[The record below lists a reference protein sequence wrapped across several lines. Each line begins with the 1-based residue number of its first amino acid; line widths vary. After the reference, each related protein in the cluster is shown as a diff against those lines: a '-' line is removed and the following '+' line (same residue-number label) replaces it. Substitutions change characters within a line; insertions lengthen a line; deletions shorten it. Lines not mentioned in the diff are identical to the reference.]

1 MEVLPVTHIRIE
13 NYKSIKRCDIDLNN
27 TTALIGANGTGKTN
41 ILEAIHYFYSNLTE
55 KNTSEAIFDAN
66 NRFSNEVKITL
77 TFDLSNF
84 VIISKTKTN
93 DFDYLFEDTAE
104 KSRYSKYF
112 QSIMSLISSKKEK
125 TISVQMS
132 QIKGMGIHWSE
143 SFQKRTIIKSLFPFF
158 YIDVRNLDLNEWSEV
173 WEVLGELSKVSNA
186 ERKTLENQVCELVE
200 NDVETANKV
209 KAIRKVFAS
218 SEVSVVP
225 KTSKE
230 FAAALSKLYF
240 SGEQIQQKGR
250 GLQYF
255 STGTN
260 SVKYIELL
268 LRAINEI
275 ARNKMK
281 EPVVLIDEPEISLH
295 PNFIDELADVI
306 MILDSKLK
314 PIVSTHSSRL
324 IKHMLSFES
333 VTLYNVKLENHH
345 TVTNLMKRFQQYS
358 PSSKYR
364 VLDDHINSY
373 FSKGILFVEGET
385 ELELFSNPY
394 LHILFPFLKTIDVF
408 QAMSQEPIL
417 NIMNP
422 RKTRSN
428 VPYICLID
436 ADKTFRYN
444 TANRCFELK
453 NEYFKNPKE
462 RFYFRNK
469 KSKSDYL
476 YHLHLRII
484 GMAEKLKVHY
494 YEPYFSCNDVSL
506 EIFTQ
511 AIHNYL
517 MAYGVFTFRTTIEG
531 ALVSEHSLQFS
542 LEFLKQK
549 TKPSDF
555 KEFLT
560 LLNSHMKTDQFN
572 IMRLVYNGKTDLLK
586 NYKGKGSD
594 GVKKRL
600 DEKDALIIEKVM
612 VGKKTSGW
620 VSEYIDFFFSK
631 MIPEDIDKS
640 PRGMKQ
646 YFENNSETQTAF
658 AKEFEFNF
666 PELYELFTK
675 ICAIIS

>member
-1 MEVLPVTHIRIE
+1 MPVTHIRIE

-27 TTALIGANGTGKTN
+27 TTTLIGANGTGKTN

-55 KNTSEAIFDAN
+55 KNTSKTIFDAN

-93 DFDYLFEDTAE
+93 DFGYLFEDTVE
-104 KSRYSKYF
+104 KSRYSEYF
-112 QSIMSLISSKKEK
+112 QSIMSLVSSKKEK

-132 QIKGMGIHWSE
+132 QIKGRGIKWSE

-158 YIDVRNLDLNEWSEV
+158 YIDVRNLDLNEWSKI
-173 WEVLGELSKVSNA
+173 WGILGELSKVSNA
-186 ERKTLENQVCELVE
+186 ERKTLENQVRKLVE

-209 KAIRKVFAS
+209 KAICKVFDS

-295 PNFIDELADVI
+295 PNFIDELADAI
-306 MILDSKLK
+306 MLLDSKLK

-324 IKHMLSFES
+324 IKRMLSFES
-333 VTLYNVKLENHH
+333 VTLYNVKLENHY

-422 RKTRSN
+422 RKTKSN

-436 ADKTFRYN
+436 ADKTFRYDIKD
-444 TANRCFELK
+444 RCFELK

-494 YEPYFSCNDVSL
+494 YEPYFSCNDVNL
-506 EIFTQ
+506 ENFIM
-511 AIHNYL
+511 AIHKYL
-517 MAYGVFTFRTTIEG
+517 LSYGVFMFRTTIEG
-531 ALVSEHSLQFS
+531 ALVNEHNLSFS
-542 LEFLKQK
+542 LEFLKR
-549 TKPSDF
+549 TTRSHDF
-555 KEFLT
+555 EEFLT
-560 LLNSHMKTDQFN
+560 LLNLYMKADQFN

-586 NYKGKGSD
+586 KYKGND
-594 GVKKRL
+594 GVKNGL
-600 DEKDALIIEKVM
+600 NEKDVLIIEKVM

-620 VSEYIDFFFSK
+620 VSEYIDLFFSELL
-631 MIPEDIDKS
+631 PDDIDKS
-640 PRGMKQ
+640 PKGMKQ
-646 YFENNSETQTAF
+646 YFESNPEEQTAF
-658 AKEFEFNF
+658 TKKFEFNF
-666 PELYELFTK
+666 PELYELLMR
-675 ICAIIS
+675 ICVIIG

>member
-1 MEVLPVTHIRIE
+1 MRVVPVTHIRIE

-27 TTALIGANGTGKTN
+27 ITALIGANGTGKTN
-41 ILEAIHYFYSNLTE
+41 ILEAINYFYSNLTE
-55 KNTSEAIFDAN
+55 NNISEMVFDAN
-66 NRFSNEVKITL
+66 NKFSNQVKITL
-77 TFDLSNF
+77 TFNLSNF
-84 VIISKTKTN
+84 VIISKTQIN
-93 DFDYLFEDTAE
+93 DFADLFDDNTE
-104 KSRYSKYF
+104 KSRHSEYF
-112 QSIMSLISSKKEK
+112 KSIIALVSSQKEK
-125 TISVQMS
+125 TISIQMS
-132 QIKGMGIHWSE
+132 QIKGRGIQWSE
-143 SFQKRTIIKSLFPFF
+143 PFQKRTILKSLFPFF
-158 YIDVRNLDLNEWSEV
+158 YIDVRNLDINEWAEV
-173 WEVLGELSKVSNA
+173 WNVLGELSKVSNS
-186 ERKTLENQVCELVE
+186 ERKTLEKQMRDIVE
-200 NDVETANKV
+200 NDIETANKV
-209 KAIRKVFAS
+209 KAIREVFDS
-218 SEVSVVP
+218 SKLSVVP
-225 KTSKE
+225 ETSKE
-230 FAAALSKLYF
+230 FASSLSKIYF
-240 SGEQIQQKGR
+240 SGEKIQQKGR

-295 PNFIDELADVI
+295 SNFIDELADAI
-306 MILDSKLK
+306 MVLDSKLK
-314 PIVSTHSSRL
+314 PIISTHSSRL
-324 IKHMLSFES
+324 IKRMLSFES
-333 VTLYNVKLENHH
+333 VTLYNVKLENNY

-394 LHILFPFLKTIDVF
+394 LRILFPFLKIIDVF

-422 RKTRSN
+422 QKTKSN

-436 ADKTFRYN
+436 ADKTFRYD
-444 TANRCFELK
+444 TASRRFELK
-453 NEYFKNPKE
+453 NEYFNNAKE

-469 KSKSDYL
+469 KNHSDYL

-484 GMAEKLKVHY
+484 KMAEKLKVHY

-517 MAYGVFTFRTTIEG
+517 MTYGVFTFRTTIEG

-555 KEFLT
+555 QEFLT
-560 LLNSHMKTDQFN
+560 LLNSYMKTDQFN

-586 NYKGKGSD
+586 NYKGND

-646 YFENNSETQTAF
+646 YFESNSETQTAF
-658 AKEFEFNF
+658 VKEFEFNF

-675 ICAIIS
+675 IYAIIS

>member
-41 ILEAIHYFYSNLTE
+41 ILEAIHYFYSNLIE

-112 QSIMSLISSKKEK
+112 QSIMSLVSSKKEK

-200 NDVETANKV
+200 NDIETANKV
-209 KAIRKVFAS
+209 KAIRKVFDS

-250 GLQYF
+250 RLQYF

-281 EPVVLIDEPEISLH
+281 EPVVLVDEPEISLH

-324 IKHMLSFES
+324 IKRMLSFES

-462 RFYFRNK
+462 RFYFRKK

-494 YEPYFSCNDVSL
+494 YEPYFSCNDVNL
-506 EIFTQ
+506 ENFIK
-511 AIHNYL
+511 AIHKYL
-517 MAYGVFTFRTTIEG
+517 LSYGVFMFRTTIEG
-531 ALVSEHSLQFS
+531 ALVNEHNLSFS
-542 LEFLKQK
+542 LEFLKRT
-549 TKPSDF
+549 TKSHDF
-555 KEFLT
+555 EEFLT
-560 LLNSHMKTDQFN
+560 LLNLYMKADQFN

-586 NYKGKGSD
+586 NYKGKD
-594 GVKKRL
+594 GVKNGL
-600 DEKDALIIEKVM
+600 NEKDVLIIEKVM

-620 VSEYIDFFFSK
+620 VSEYIDLFFSGLL
-631 MIPEDIDKS
+631 PDDIDKS

-646 YFENNSETQTAF
+646 YFESNPEERTAF
-658 AKEFEFNF
+658 TKKFEFNF
-666 PELYELFTK
+666 PELYELLMR
-675 ICAIIS
+675 ICVIIG

>member
-1 MEVLPVTHIRIE
+1 MKVLPVTHIRIE

-27 TTALIGANGTGKTN
+27 STALIGANGSGKTN

-55 KNTSEAIFDAN
+55 KNISEAIFDAN

-93 DFDYLFEDTAE
+93 DFDDLFEDVVE
-104 KSRYSKYF
+104 KSRHGEYF
-112 QSIMSLISSKKEK
+112 KSIISLVSSKKKK
-125 TISVQMS
+125 TISIEMS
-132 QIKGMGIHWSE
+132 QIKGRGIQWSE

-173 WEVLGELSKVSNA
+173 WEILGELSKVSNA
-186 ERKTLENQVCELVE
+186 ERRTLENQVRELME

-209 KAIRKVFAS
+209 KAIRKVFDS

-225 KTSKE
+225 KTSKD
-230 FAAALSKLYF
+230 FATALSKLYF

-295 PNFIDELADVI
+295 PNFIDELADAI

-324 IKHMLSFES
+324 IKRMSSFES
-333 VTLYNVKLENHH
+333 VTLYNVKLENDH
-345 TVTNLMKRFQQYS
+345 TVTSLMKRFQQYS

-394 LHILFPFLKTIDVF
+394 LRILFPFLKTIDVF

-422 RKTRSN
+422 RKTKSN

-444 TANRCFELK
+444 TASRCFELK

-494 YEPYFSCNDVSL
+494 YEPYFSCNDVNL
-506 EIFTQ
+506 ENFTK
-511 AIHNYL
+511 AIHKYL
-517 MAYGVFTFRTTIEG
+517 MSYGIFMFRTTIEG
-531 ALVSEHSLQFS
+531 ALVSEHNLPFS
-542 LEFLKQK
+542 LEFLKQN
-549 TKPSDF
+549 TNPRDF
-555 KEFLT
+555 EEFLT

-586 NYKGKGSD
+586 NYKGKD
-594 GVKKRL
+594 GVQKRL
-600 DEKDALIIEKVM
+600 DPKDALIIERVM

-620 VSEYIDFFFSK
+620 VSEYIDLFFSQLL
-631 MIPEDIDKS
+631 PNDIDKS

-646 YFENNSETQTAF
+646 YFESNSEEQIAF

-666 PELYELFTK
+666 PELYELLMR
-675 ICAIIS
+675 ICVIID

>member
-1 MEVLPVTHIRIE
+1 MPVTHIRIE

-27 TTALIGANGTGKTN
+27 ITALIGANGTGKTN
-41 ILEAIHYFYSNLTE
+41 ILEAINYFYSNLTE
-55 KNTSEAIFDAN
+55 NNISEMVFDAN
-66 NRFSNEVKITL
+66 NKFSNQVKITL

-84 VIISKTKTN
+84 VIISKTQIN
-93 DFDYLFEDTAE
+93 DFADLFDDNTE
-104 KSRYSKYF
+104 KSRHSEYF
-112 QSIMSLISSKKEK
+112 KSIIALVSSQKEK
-125 TISVQMS
+125 TISIQMS
-132 QIKGMGIHWSE
+132 QIKGRGIQWSE
-143 SFQKRTIIKSLFPFF
+143 PFQKRTILKSLFPFF
-158 YIDVRNLDLNEWSEV
+158 YIDVRNLDINEWAEV
-173 WEVLGELSKVSNA
+173 WNVLGELSKVSNS
-186 ERKTLENQVCELVE
+186 ERKTLEKQVRDIVE
-200 NDVETANKV
+200 NDIETANKV
-209 KAIRKVFAS
+209 KAIREVFDS
-218 SEVSVVP
+218 SKLSVVP
-225 KTSKE
+225 ETSKE
-230 FAAALSKLYF
+230 FASSLSKIYF
-240 SGEQIQQKGR
+240 SGEKIQQKGR

-295 PNFIDELADVI
+295 SNFIDELADAI
-306 MILDSKLK
+306 MVLDSKLK
-314 PIVSTHSSRL
+314 PIISTHSSRL
-324 IKHMLSFES
+324 IKRMLSFES
-333 VTLYNVKLENHH
+333 VTLYNVKLENNY

-394 LHILFPFLKTIDVF
+394 LHILFPFLKIIDVF

-422 RKTRSN
+422 QKTKSN

-436 ADKTFRYN
+436 ADKTFWYD
-444 TANRCFELK
+444 TASRRFELK
-453 NEYFKNPKE
+453 NEYFNNAKE

-469 KSKSDYL
+469 KNHSDYL

-484 GMAEKLKVHY
+484 KMAEKLKVHY

-517 MAYGVFTFRTTIEG
+517 MTYGVFTFRTTIEG

-555 KEFLT
+555 QEFLK
-560 LLNSHMKTDQFN
+560 LLNSYMKTDQFN

-586 NYKGKGSD
+586 KYKGND

-658 AKEFEFNF
+658 VKEFEFNF

-675 ICAIIS
+675 IYAIIS

>member
-55 KNTSEAIFDAN
+55 KNTSNTIFDAN

-84 VIISKTKTN
+84 VIISKTN
-93 DFDYLFEDTAE
+93 VFDDLFEDTIE
-104 KSRYSKYF
+104 KSRHSEYF
-112 QSIMSLISSKKEK
+112 KSIISLVSSKKEK
-125 TISVQMS
+125 TISIQMS
-132 QIKGMGIHWSE
+132 QIKGRGIHWSE

-209 KAIRKVFAS
+209 KAIRKVFDS

-324 IKHMLSFES
+324 IKRMLSFES

-422 RKTRSN
+422 RKTKSN

-444 TANRCFELK
+444 NANRCFELK

-462 RFYFRNK
+462 RFNFRNK

-494 YEPYFSCNDVSL
+494 YEPYFSCNDVNL
-506 EIFTQ
+506 ENFIM
-511 AIHNYL
+511 AIHKYL
-517 MAYGVFTFRTTIEG
+517 LSYGIFMFRTTIEG
-531 ALVSEHSLQFS
+531 ALVNEHNLSFS
-542 LEFLKQK
+542 LEFLKRT
-549 TKPSDF
+549 TKSHDF
-555 KEFLT
+555 EEFLT
-560 LLNSHMKTDQFN
+560 LLNLYMKADQFN

-586 NYKGKGSD
+586 NYKGKD
-594 GVKKRL
+594 GIKNGL
-600 DEKDALIIEKVM
+600 NEKDVLIIEKVM

-620 VSEYIDFFFSK
+620 VSEYIDLFFSGLL
-631 MIPEDIDKS
+631 PDDIDKS

-646 YFENNSETQTAF
+646 YFESNPKERTAF
-658 AKEFEFNF
+658 TKKFEFNF
-666 PELYELFTK
+666 PELYELLMRV
-675 ICAIIS
+675 CVIIG

>member
-1 MEVLPVTHIRIE
+1 MPVTHIRIE

-27 TTALIGANGTGKTN
+27 ITALIGANGTGKTN
-41 ILEAIHYFYSNLTE
+41 ILEAINYFYSNLTE
-55 KNTSEAIFDAN
+55 NNISEMVFDAN
-66 NRFSNEVKITL
+66 NKFSNQVKITL

-84 VIISKTKTN
+84 VIISKTQIN
-93 DFDYLFEDTAE
+93 DFADLFDDNTE
-104 KSRYSKYF
+104 KSRHSEYF
-112 QSIMSLISSKKEK
+112 KSIIALVSSQKEK
-125 TISVQMS
+125 TISIQMS
-132 QIKGMGIHWSE
+132 QIKGRGIQWSE
-143 SFQKRTIIKSLFPFF
+143 PFQKRTILKSLFPFF
-158 YIDVRNLDLNEWSEV
+158 YIDVRNLDINEWAEV
-173 WEVLGELSKVSNA
+173 WNVLGELSKVSNS
-186 ERKTLENQVCELVE
+186 ERKTLEKQVRDIVE
-200 NDVETANKV
+200 NDIETANKV
-209 KAIRKVFAS
+209 KAIREVFDS
-218 SEVSVVP
+218 SKLSVVP
-225 KTSKE
+225 ETSKE
-230 FAAALSKLYF
+230 FASSLSKIYF
-240 SGEQIQQKGR
+240 SGEKIQQKGR

-295 PNFIDELADVI
+295 PYFIDELADAI
-306 MILDSKLK
+306 MVLDSKLK
-314 PIVSTHSSRL
+314 PIISTHSSRL
-324 IKHMLSFES
+324 IKRMLSFES
-333 VTLYNVKLENHH
+333 VTLYNVKLENNY

-394 LHILFPFLKTIDVF
+394 LRILFPFLKTIDVF

-422 RKTRSN
+422 QKTKSN

-436 ADKTFRYN
+436 ADKTFWYD
-444 TANRCFELK
+444 TASRRFELK
-453 NEYFKNPKE
+453 NEYFNNAKE

-469 KSKSDYL
+469 KNHSDYL

-484 GMAEKLKVHY
+484 KMAEKLKVHY

-506 EIFTQ
+506 DFFTQ

-517 MAYGVFTFRTTIEG
+517 MTYGVFTFRTTIEG

-555 KEFLT
+555 QEFLK
-560 LLNSHMKTDQFN
+560 LLNSYMKTDQFN

-586 NYKGKGSD
+586 KYKGND

-600 DEKDALIIEKVM
+600 DEKDALIIEKVI

-658 AKEFEFNF
+658 VKEFEFNF

-675 ICAIIS
+675 IYAIIS

>member
-1 MEVLPVTHIRIE
+1 MEVLPVTHIRID

-27 TTALIGANGTGKTN
+27 ITALIGANGTGKTN
-41 ILEAIHYFYSNLTE
+41 ILEAINYFYSNLTE
-55 KNTSEAIFDAN
+55 NNISEMVFDAN
-66 NRFSNEVKITL
+66 NKFSNQVKITL

-84 VIISKTKTN
+84 VIISKTQIN
-93 DFDYLFEDTAE
+93 DFADLFDDNTE
-104 KSRYSKYF
+104 KSRHSEYF
-112 QSIMSLISSKKEK
+112 KSIIALVSSQKEK
-125 TISVQMS
+125 TISIQMS
-132 QIKGMGIHWSE
+132 QIKGRGIQWSE
-143 SFQKRTIIKSLFPFF
+143 PFQKRTILKSLFPFF
-158 YIDVRNLDLNEWSEV
+158 YIDVRNLDINEWAEV
-173 WEVLGELSKVSNA
+173 WNVLGELSKVSNS
-186 ERKTLENQVCELVE
+186 ERKTLEKQVRDIVE
-200 NDVETANKV
+200 NDIETANKV
-209 KAIRKVFAS
+209 KAIREVFDS
-218 SEVSVVP
+218 SKLSVVP
-225 KTSKE
+225 ETSKE
-230 FAAALSKLYF
+230 FASSLSKIYF
-240 SGEQIQQKGR
+240 SGEKIQQKGR

-295 PNFIDELADVI
+295 PNFIDELADAI
-306 MILDSKLK
+306 MVLDSKLK
-314 PIVSTHSSRL
+314 PIISTHSSRL
-324 IKHMLSFES
+324 IKRMLSFES
-333 VTLYNVKLENHH
+333 VTLYNVKLENNY

-394 LHILFPFLKTIDVF
+394 LRILFPFLKIIDVF

-422 RKTRSN
+422 QKTKSN

-436 ADKTFRYN
+436 ADKTFRYD
-444 TANRCFELK
+444 TASRRFELK
-453 NEYFKNPKE
+453 NEYFNNAKE

-469 KSKSDYL
+469 KNHSDYL

-484 GMAEKLKVHY
+484 KMAEKLKVHY

-517 MAYGVFTFRTTIEG
+517 MTYGVFTFRTTIEG

-555 KEFLT
+555 QEFLT
-560 LLNSHMKTDQFN
+560 LLNSYMKTDQFN

-586 NYKGKGSD
+586 NYKGND

-646 YFENNSETQTAF
+646 YFESNSETQTAF
-658 AKEFEFNF
+658 VKEFEFNF

-675 ICAIIS
+675 IYAIIS

>member
-1 MEVLPVTHIRIE
+1 MKILPVTHIRIE

-55 KNTSEAIFDAN
+55 NNISESIFDAN

-93 DFDYLFEDTAE
+93 DLDDLFEDAVE
-104 KSRYSKYF
+104 KSRHSEYF
-112 QSIMSLISSKKEK
+112 KSIISLVSSKKEK
-125 TISVQMS
+125 TISIQMS
-132 QIKGMGIHWSE
+132 QVKGRGIQWSE

-158 YIDVRNLDLNEWSEV
+158 YIDVRNLDLNEWSKV
-173 WEVLGELSKVSNA
+173 WKILGELSKVSNA
-186 ERKTLENQVCELVE
+186 ERKTLEGQVRELVE

-209 KAIRKVFAS
+209 KAIRKVFDL
-218 SEVSVVP
+218 SEVSIVP
-225 KTSKE
+225 KTSKD
-230 FAAALSKLYF
+230 FATALSKLYF

-250 GLQYF
+250 GLHYF

-281 EPVVLIDEPEISLH
+281 EPVVLVDEPEISLH

-314 PIVSTHSSRL
+314 PIISTHSSRL
-324 IKHMLSFES
+324 IKRMLSFENL
-333 VTLYNVKLENHH
+333 TLYNVRLENDH
-345 TVTNLMKRFQQYS
+345 TVISLMKRFQQYS

-373 FSKGILFVEGET
+373 FSKGILFVDGET

-394 LHILFPFLKTIDVF
+394 LRILFPFLKTIDVF

-422 RKTRSN
+422 RKTKSN

-494 YEPYFSCNDVSL
+494 YEPYFSCNDINL
-506 EIFTQ
+506 ENFTKT
-511 AIHNYL
+511 IHKYL
-517 MAYGVFTFRTTIEG
+517 MSYGVFMFRTTIEG
-531 ALVSEHSLQFS
+531 ALVSEHNLPFS
-542 LEFLKQK
+542 LEFLKK
-549 TKPSDF
+549 NTKPRDF
-555 KEFLT
+555 EEFLT
-560 LLNSHMKTDQFN
+560 LLYSHMKTDQLN
-572 IMRLVYNGKTDLLK
+572 IMRLDAKSIIPASYTSFIMSPFSNGLFSQIFRENAKAAESPPCGFRMRT
-586 NYKGKGSD
+586 NPQ
-594 GVKKRL
+594 
-600 DEKDALIIEKVM
+600 I
-612 VGKKTSGW
+612 W
-620 VSEYIDFFFSK
+620 SE
-631 MIPEDIDKS
+631 
-640 PRGMKQ
+640 
-646 YFENNSETQTAF
+646 
-658 AKEFEFNF
+658 
-666 PELYELFTK
+666 
-675 ICAIIS
+675 

>member
-1 MEVLPVTHIRIE
+1 MKILPVTHIRIE

-55 KNTSEAIFDAN
+55 NNISESIFDAN

-93 DFDYLFEDTAE
+93 DLDDLFEDAVE
-104 KSRYSKYF
+104 KSRHSEYF
-112 QSIMSLISSKKEK
+112 KSIISLVSSKKEK
-125 TISVQMS
+125 TISIQMS
-132 QIKGMGIHWSE
+132 QVKGRGIQWSE

-158 YIDVRNLDLNEWSEV
+158 YIDVRNLDLNEWSKV
-173 WEVLGELSKVSNA
+173 WKILGELSKVSNA
-186 ERKTLENQVCELVE
+186 ERKTLEGQVRELVE

-209 KAIRKVFAS
+209 KAIRKVFDL
-218 SEVSVVP
+218 SEVSIVP
-225 KTSKE
+225 KTSKD
-230 FAAALSKLYF
+230 FATALSKLYF

-250 GLQYF
+250 GLHYF

-281 EPVVLIDEPEISLH
+281 EPVVLVDEPEISLH

-314 PIVSTHSSRL
+314 PIISTHSSRL
-324 IKHMLSFES
+324 IKRMLSFENL
-333 VTLYNVKLENHH
+333 TLYNVRLENDH
-345 TVTNLMKRFQQYS
+345 TVISLMKRFQQYS

-394 LHILFPFLKTIDVF
+394 LRILFPFLKTIDVF

-422 RKTRSN
+422 RKTKSN

-494 YEPYFSCNDVSL
+494 YEPYFSCNDINL
-506 EIFTQ
+506 ENFTKT
-511 AIHNYL
+511 IHKYL
-517 MAYGVFTFRTTIEG
+517 MSYGVFMFRTTIEG
-531 ALVSEHSLQFS
+531 ALVSEHNLPFS
-542 LEFLKQK
+542 LEFLKK
-549 TKPSDF
+549 NTKPRDF
-555 KEFLT
+555 EEFLT
-560 LLNSHMKTDQFN
+560 LLYSHMKTDQLN
-572 IMRLVYNGKTDLLK
+572 IMRLDAKSIIPASYTSFIMSPFSNGLFSQIFCENAKAAESPPCGFRMRT
-586 NYKGKGSD
+586 NPQ
-594 GVKKRL
+594 
-600 DEKDALIIEKVM
+600 I
-612 VGKKTSGW
+612 W
-620 VSEYIDFFFSK
+620 SE
-631 MIPEDIDKS
+631 
-640 PRGMKQ
+640 
-646 YFENNSETQTAF
+646 
-658 AKEFEFNF
+658 
-666 PELYELFTK
+666 
-675 ICAIIS
+675 

>member
-1 MEVLPVTHIRIE
+1 MPVTHIRIE

-586 NYKGKGSD
+586 NHKGKGND

>member
-1 MEVLPVTHIRIE
+1 MPVTHIRIE

-55 KNTSEAIFDAN
+55 KNTSNTIFDAN

-93 DFDYLFEDTAE
+93 VFDDLFEDTIE
-104 KSRYSKYF
+104 KSRHSEYF
-112 QSIMSLISSKKEK
+112 KSIISLVSSKKEK
-125 TISVQMS
+125 TISIQMS
-132 QIKGMGIHWSE
+132 QIKGRGIHWSE

-209 KAIRKVFAS
+209 KAIRKVFDS

-324 IKHMLSFES
+324 IKRMLSFES

-422 RKTRSN
+422 RKTKSN

-444 TANRCFELK
+444 NANRCFELK

-462 RFYFRNK
+462 RFNFRNK

-494 YEPYFSCNDVSL
+494 YEPYFSCNDVNL
-506 EIFTQ
+506 ENFIM
-511 AIHNYL
+511 AIHKYL
-517 MAYGVFTFRTTIEG
+517 LSYGIFMFRTTIEG
-531 ALVSEHSLQFS
+531 ALVNEHNLSFS
-542 LEFLKQK
+542 LEFLKRT
-549 TKPSDF
+549 TKSHDF
-555 KEFLT
+555 EEFLT
-560 LLNSHMKTDQFN
+560 LLNLYMKADQFN

-586 NYKGKGSD
+586 NYKGKD
-594 GVKKRL
+594 GIKNGL
-600 DEKDALIIEKVM
+600 NEKDVLIIEKVM
-612 VGKKTSGW
+612 VGKKTSGS
-620 VSEYIDFFFSK
+620 VSEYIDLFFSGLL
-631 MIPEDIDKS
+631 PDDIDKS

-646 YFENNSETQTAF
+646 YFESNPKERTAF
-658 AKEFEFNF
+658 TKKFEFNF
-666 PELYELFTK
+666 PELYELLMR
-675 ICAIIS
+675 ICVIIG

>member
-1 MEVLPVTHIRIE
+1 MPVTHIRIE

-93 DFDYLFEDTAE
+93 DFDYLFEDTAK

-112 QSIMSLISSKKEK
+112 QSIMSLVSSKKEK

-209 KAIRKVFAS
+209 KAIRKVFDS

-324 IKHMLSFES
+324 IKRMLSFES

-422 RKTRSN
+422 RKTKSN

-436 ADKTFRYN
+436 ADKTFKYN

-494 YEPYFSCNDVSL
+494 YEPYFSCNDVNL
-506 EIFTQ
+506 ENFIK
-511 AIHNYL
+511 AIHKYL
-517 MAYGVFTFRTTIEG
+517 LSYGVFMFRTTIEG
-531 ALVSEHSLQFS
+531 ALVNEHNLSFS
-542 LEFLKQK
+542 LEFLKRT
-549 TKPSDF
+549 TKSHDF
-555 KEFLT
+555 EEFLT
-560 LLNSHMKTDQFN
+560 LLNSYMKADKFN

-586 NYKGKGSD
+586 NYKGND

-658 AKEFEFNF
+658 VKEFEFNF

>member
-1 MEVLPVTHIRIE
+1 MPVTHIRIE

-27 TTALIGANGTGKTN
+27 ITALIGANGTGKTN
-41 ILEAIHYFYSNLTE
+41 ILEAINYFYSNLTE
-55 KNTSEAIFDAN
+55 NNISEMVFDAN
-66 NRFSNEVKITL
+66 NKFSNQVKITL

-84 VIISKTKTN
+84 VIISKTQIN
-93 DFDYLFEDTAE
+93 DFADLFDDNTE
-104 KSRYSKYF
+104 KSRHSEYF
-112 QSIMSLISSKKEK
+112 KSIIALVSSQKEK
-125 TISVQMS
+125 TISIQMS
-132 QIKGMGIHWSE
+132 QIKGRGIQWSE
-143 SFQKRTIIKSLFPFF
+143 PFQKRTILKSLFPFF
-158 YIDVRNLDLNEWSEV
+158 YIDVRNLDINEWAEV
-173 WEVLGELSKVSNA
+173 WNVLGELSKVSNS
-186 ERKTLENQVCELVE
+186 ERKTLEKQVRDIVE
-200 NDVETANKV
+200 NDIETANKV
-209 KAIRKVFAS
+209 KAIREVFDS
-218 SEVSVVP
+218 SKLSVVP
-225 KTSKE
+225 ETSKE
-230 FAAALSKLYF
+230 FASSLSKIYF
-240 SGEQIQQKGR
+240 SGEKIQQKGR

-281 EPVVLIDEPEISLH
+281 EPVVLIDEPEISLY
-295 PNFIDELADVI
+295 PNFIDELADAI
-306 MILDSKLK
+306 MVLDSKLK
-314 PIVSTHSSRL
+314 PIISTHSSRL
-324 IKHMLSFES
+324 IKRMLSFES
-333 VTLYNVKLENHH
+333 VTLYNVKLENNY

-394 LHILFPFLKTIDVF
+394 LRILFPFLKIIDVF

-422 RKTRSN
+422 QKTKSN

-436 ADKTFRYN
+436 ADKTFRYD
-444 TANRCFELK
+444 TASRRFELK
-453 NEYFKNPKE
+453 NEYFNNAKE

-469 KSKSDYL
+469 KNHSDYL

-484 GMAEKLKVHY
+484 KMAEKLKVYY

-517 MAYGVFTFRTTIEG
+517 MTYGVFTFRTTIEG

-555 KEFLT
+555 QDFLT
-560 LLNSHMKTDQFN
+560 LLNSYMKTDQFN

-586 NYKGKGSD
+586 NYKGND

-646 YFENNSETQTAF
+646 YFESNSETQTAF
-658 AKEFEFNF
+658 VKEFEFNF
-666 PELYELFTK
+666 PELHELFTK
-675 ICAIIS
+675 IYAIIS

>member
-1 MEVLPVTHIRIE
+1 M
-13 NYKSIKRCDIDLNN
+13 
-27 TTALIGANGTGKTN
+27 
-41 ILEAIHYFYSNLTE
+41 
-55 KNTSEAIFDAN
+55 
-66 NRFSNEVKITL
+66 
-77 TFDLSNF
+77 
-84 VIISKTKTN
+84 
-93 DFDYLFEDTAE
+93 
-104 KSRYSKYF
+104 
-112 QSIMSLISSKKEK
+112 
-125 TISVQMS
+125 
-132 QIKGMGIHWSE
+132 
-143 SFQKRTIIKSLFPFF
+143 
-158 YIDVRNLDLNEWSEV
+158 
-173 WEVLGELSKVSNA
+173 
-186 ERKTLENQVCELVE
+186 QV
-200 NDVETANKV
+200 VETANKV

-476 YHLHLRII
+476 GIIDDKIRFISKKIIQDQLLVFHRTSPFLVILH
-484 GMAEKLKVHY
+484 G
-494 YEPYFSCNDVSL
+494 
-506 EIFTQ
+506 
-511 AIHNYL
+511 
-517 MAYGVFTFRTTIEG
+517 
-531 ALVSEHSLQFS
+531 
-542 LEFLKQK
+542 
-549 TKPSDF
+549 KPDIQCY
-555 KEFLT
+555 
-560 LLNSHMKTDQFN
+560 MN
-572 IMRLVYNGKTDLLK
+572 I
-586 NYKGKGSD
+586 
-594 GVKKRL
+594 
-600 DEKDALIIEKVM
+600 
-612 VGKKTSGW
+612 
-620 VSEYIDFFFSK
+620 
-631 MIPEDIDKS
+631 
-640 PRGMKQ
+640 
-646 YFENNSETQTAF
+646 
-658 AKEFEFNF
+658 
-666 PELYELFTK
+666 
-675 ICAIIS
+675 

>member
-1 MEVLPVTHIRIE
+1 MKILPVTHIRIE

-27 TTALIGANGTGKTN
+27 TTVLIGANGTGKTN

-55 KNTSEAIFDAN
+55 NNISESIFDAN
-66 NRFSNEVKITL
+66 NRFSNEVKVTL

-93 DFDYLFEDTAE
+93 DLDDLFEDAVE
-104 KSRYSKYF
+104 KTRHSEYF
-112 QSIMSLISSKKEK
+112 KSIISLVSSKKEK
-125 TISVQMS
+125 TISIQMS
-132 QIKGMGIHWSE
+132 QVKGRGIQWSE

-173 WEVLGELSKVSNA
+173 WKILGELSKVSNA
-186 ERKTLENQVCELVE
+186 ERKTLESQVRELVE

-209 KAIRKVFAS
+209 KAIRKVFDL
-218 SEVSVVP
+218 SEVSIVP
-225 KTSKE
+225 KTSKD
-230 FAAALSKLYF
+230 FATALSKLYF

-250 GLQYF
+250 GLHYF

-281 EPVVLIDEPEISLH
+281 EPVVLVDEPEISLH
-295 PNFIDELADVI
+295 PNFIDELADAI

-314 PIVSTHSSRL
+314 PIISTHSSRL
-324 IKHMLSFES
+324 IKRMLSFEN
-333 VTLYNVKLENHH
+333 VTLYNVKLENDH
-345 TVTNLMKRFQQYS
+345 TVTSLMKRFQQYS

-394 LHILFPFLKTIDVF
+394 LRILFPFLKTIDVF

-422 RKTRSN
+422 RKTKSN

-444 TANRCFELK
+444 TTNRCFELK
-453 NEYFKNPKE
+453 NEYFKNQKE

-476 YHLHLRII
+476 FHLHLRIV

-494 YEPYFSCNDVSL
+494 YEPYFSCNDVNL
-506 EIFTQ
+506 ENFTK
-511 AIHNYL
+511 AIHKYL
-517 MAYGVFTFRTTIEG
+517 MSYGVFMFRTTIEG
-531 ALVSEHSLQFS
+531 ALVSEHNLPFS
-542 LEFLKQK
+542 LEFLKK
-549 TKPSDF
+549 NTNPRDF
-555 KEFLT
+555 EEFLT

-586 NYKGKGSD
+586 NYNGKD
-594 GVKKRL
+594 GVQKRL
-600 DEKDALIIEKVM
+600 DPKDALIIERVM

-620 VSEYIDFFFSK
+620 VSEYIDLFFSQLL
-631 MIPEDIDKS
+631 PDDIDKS

-646 YFENNSETQTAF
+646 YFESNSEEQIAF

-666 PELYELFTK
+666 PELYELLMK
-675 ICAIIS
+675 ICVIIS

>member
-1 MEVLPVTHIRIE
+1 MPVTHIRIE

-93 DFDYLFEDTAE
+93 DFDYLFEDTAK

-112 QSIMSLISSKKEK
+112 QSIMSLVSSKKEK

-209 KAIRKVFAS
+209 KAIRKVFDS

-324 IKHMLSFES
+324 IKRMLSFES

-345 TVTNLMKRFQQYS
+345 TATNLMKRFQQYS

-422 RKTRSN
+422 RKTKSN
-428 VPYICLID
+428 VPYIYLID
-436 ADKTFRYN
+436 ADKTFKYN

-494 YEPYFSCNDVSL
+494 YEPYFSCNDVNL
-506 EIFTQ
+506 ENFIK
-511 AIHNYL
+511 AIHKYL
-517 MAYGVFTFRTTIEG
+517 LSYGVFMFRTTIEG
-531 ALVSEHSLQFS
+531 ALVNEHNLSFS
-542 LEFLKQK
+542 LEFLKRT
-549 TKPSDF
+549 TKSHDF
-555 KEFLT
+555 EEFLT
-560 LLNSHMKTDQFN
+560 LLNLYMKADKFN

-586 NYKGKGSD
+586 NYKGDD

-646 YFENNSETQTAF
+646 YFENNSDTQTAF

>member
-93 DFDYLFEDTAE
+93 DFDYLFEDTAK

-112 QSIMSLISSKKEK
+112 QSIMSLVSSKKEK

-209 KAIRKVFAS
+209 KAIRKVFDS

-324 IKHMLSFES
+324 IKRMLSFES

-422 RKTRSN
+422 RKTKSN

-436 ADKTFRYN
+436 ADKTFKYN

-494 YEPYFSCNDVSL
+494 YEPYFSCNDVNL
-506 EIFTQ
+506 ENFIK
-511 AIHNYL
+511 AIHKYL
-517 MAYGVFTFRTTIEG
+517 LSYGVFMFRTTIEG
-531 ALVSEHSLQFS
+531 ALVNEHNLSFS
-542 LEFLKQK
+542 LEFLKRT
-549 TKPSDF
+549 TKSHDF
-555 KEFLT
+555 EEFLT
-560 LLNSHMKTDQFN
+560 LLNSYMKADKFN

-586 NYKGKGSD
+586 NYKGND

-658 AKEFEFNF
+658 VKEFEFNF

>member
-77 TFDLSNF
+77 TYDLSNF

-112 QSIMSLISSKKEK
+112 QSIMSLVSSKKEK

-173 WEVLGELSKVSNA
+173 WEVLGELSKVSNV

-209 KAIRKVFAS
+209 KAIRKVFDS

-314 PIVSTHSSRL
+314 LIVSTHSSRL

-408 QAMSQEPIL
+408 QTMSQEPIL

-494 YEPYFSCNDVSL
+494 YEPYFSCNDVNL
-506 EIFTQ
+506 ENFIK
-511 AIHNYL
+511 AIHKYL
-517 MAYGVFTFRTTIEG
+517 LSYGVFMFRTTIEG
-531 ALVSEHSLQFS
+531 ALVNEHNLSFS
-542 LEFLKQK
+542 LEFLKRT
-549 TKPSDF
+549 TKSHDF
-555 KEFLT
+555 EEFLT
-560 LLNSHMKTDQFN
+560 LLNLYMKADQFN

-586 NYKGKGSD
+586 NYKGKD
-594 GVKKRL
+594 GVKNGL
-600 DEKDALIIEKVM
+600 NEKDVLIIEKVM

-620 VSEYIDFFFSK
+620 VSEYIDLFFSWLL
-631 MIPEDIDKS
+631 PDDIDKS

-646 YFENNSETQTAF
+646 YFESNPEERTAF
-658 AKEFEFNF
+658 TKKFEFNF
-666 PELYELFTK
+666 PELYELLMR
-675 ICAIIS
+675 ICVIIG

>member
-1 MEVLPVTHIRIE
+1 VKILPVTHIRIE

-55 KNTSEAIFDAN
+55 NNISESIFDAN

-93 DFDYLFEDTAE
+93 DLDDLFEDAVE
-104 KSRYSKYF
+104 KSRHSEYF
-112 QSIMSLISSKKEK
+112 KSIISLVSSKKEK
-125 TISVQMS
+125 TISIQMS
-132 QIKGMGIHWSE
+132 QVKGRGIQWSE

-173 WEVLGELSKVSNA
+173 WKILGELSKVSNA
-186 ERKTLENQVCELVE
+186 ERKTLENQVRELVE

-209 KAIRKVFAS
+209 KAIRKVFDL
-218 SEVSVVP
+218 SEVSIVP
-225 KTSKE
+225 KTSKD
-230 FAAALSKLYF
+230 FATALSKLYF

-250 GLQYF
+250 GLHYF

-281 EPVVLIDEPEISLH
+281 EPVVLVDKPEISLH
-295 PNFIDELADVI
+295 TNFIDELADAI

-314 PIVSTHSSRL
+314 PIISTHSSRL
-324 IKHMLSFES
+324 IKRMLSFEN
-333 VTLYNVKLENHH
+333 VTLYNVKLENDH
-345 TVTNLMKRFQQYS
+345 TVTSLMKRFQQYS

-394 LHILFPFLKTIDVF
+394 LRILFPFLKTIDVF

-422 RKTRSN
+422 RKTKSN

-444 TANRCFELK
+444 TVNRCFELK

-494 YEPYFSCNDVSL
+494 YEPYFSCNDVNL
-506 EIFTQ
+506 ENFTKT
-511 AIHNYL
+511 IHKYL
-517 MAYGVFTFRTTIEG
+517 MSYGVFMFRTTIEG
-531 ALVSEHSLQFS
+531 ALVSEHNLPFS
-542 LEFLKQK
+542 LEFLKK
-549 TKPSDF
+549 NTKPRDF
-555 KEFLT
+555 EEFLT
-560 LLNSHMKTDQFN
+560 LLDSHMKTDQFN
-572 IMRLVYNGKTDLLK
+572 IMRLVFNGKTDLLK
-586 NYKGKGSD
+586 NYNGKD
-594 GVKKRL
+594 GVQKRL
-600 DEKDALIIEKVM
+600 APKDALIIERVM

-620 VSEYIDFFFSK
+620 VSEYIDLFFSGLL
-631 MIPEDIDKS
+631 PDDIDKS

-646 YFENNSETQTAF
+646 YFESNPEEQTAF
-658 AKEFEFNF
+658 AKEFEFYF
-666 PELYELFTK
+666 PELYELLMK
-675 ICAIIS
+675 ICVIIS

>member
-1 MEVLPVTHIRIE
+1 MKILPVTHIRIE

-55 KNTSEAIFDAN
+55 NNISESIFDAN

-93 DFDYLFEDTAE
+93 DLDDLFEDAVE
-104 KSRYSKYF
+104 KSRHSEYF
-112 QSIMSLISSKKEK
+112 KSIISLVSSKKEK
-125 TISVQMS
+125 TISIQMS
-132 QIKGMGIHWSE
+132 QIKGRGIQWSE

-173 WEVLGELSKVSNA
+173 WKILGELSKVSNA
-186 ERKTLENQVCELVE
+186 ERKTLENQVRELVE

-209 KAIRKVFAS
+209 KAIRKVFDL
-218 SEVSVVP
+218 SEVSIVP
-225 KTSKE
+225 KTSKD
-230 FAAALSKLYF
+230 FATALSKLYF

-250 GLQYF
+250 GLHYF

-281 EPVVLIDEPEISLH
+281 EPVVLVDEPEISLH
-295 PNFIDELADVI
+295 PNFIDELADAI

-314 PIVSTHSSRL
+314 PIISTHSSRL
-324 IKHMLSFES
+324 IKRMLSFEN
-333 VTLYNVKLENHH
+333 VTLYNVKLENDH
-345 TVTNLMKRFQQYS
+345 TVTSLMKRFQQYS

-394 LHILFPFLKTIDVF
+394 LRILFPFLKTIDVF
-408 QAMSQEPIL
+408 KAMSQEPIL

-422 RKTRSN
+422 RKTKSN

-444 TANRCFELK
+444 TVSRCFELK

-494 YEPYFSCNDVSL
+494 YEPYFSCNDVNL
-506 EIFTQ
+506 ENFTKT
-511 AIHNYL
+511 IHKYL
-517 MAYGVFTFRTTIEG
+517 MSYGVFMFRTTIEG
-531 ALVSEHSLQFS
+531 ALVSEHNLPFS
-542 LEFLKQK
+542 LEFLKK
-549 TKPSDF
+549 NTKPRDF
-555 KEFLT
+555 EEFLT
-560 LLNSHMKTDQFN
+560 LLDSHMKTDQFN
-572 IMRLVYNGKTDLLK
+572 IMRLVFNGKTDLLK
-586 NYKGKGSD
+586 NYNGKD
-594 GVKKRL
+594 GVQKRL
-600 DEKDALIIEKVM
+600 APKDALIIERVM

-620 VSEYIDFFFSK
+620 VSEYIDLFFSGLL
-631 MIPEDIDKS
+631 PDDIDKS

-646 YFENNSETQTAF
+646 YFESNPEEQTAF
-658 AKEFEFNF
+658 AKEFEIYF
-666 PELYELFTK
+666 PELCELLMK